1 MGVPFTRT
9 IVCTFFILIT
19 GACIVA
25 GISAGEIQDLSV
37 CPWDSLEEYEEY
49 VNASLFSSSTG
60 NMTGGQTPM
69 ISSGQQGYLQGESDS
84 TQENVTLLS
93 EEEPRSG
100 GTFRDGEDL
109 LPDLVPV
116 SMTSPGST
124 DALGIEL
131 SYTVMNQGTG
141 PTSGNSIMYDSV
153 FLSTDSEYDESDVM
167 LPISGEGVESFYTV
181 PYYMH
186 RTVLGVGE
194 SYTAN
199 LHATLPR
206 VIPDQ
211 YYLIVRVKHAYNYWD
226 AYEYELDEDNNQISR
241 PIVIQELKLL
251 VHKTG
256 EAPDLEW
263 SKTDG
268 QSNINERIRILR
280 ETIDGNLIAGVSR
293 DSPTMYETFSLVKYS
308 HSGEKLWERQI
319 EDFTRGGYQS
329 IRETEDGGFLIVGTR
344 NNDIALIRTGR
355 DGSSVWEQTYGTTEA
370 SESGSSFEITPDGG
384 NIIIGTAG
392 QAVWLGRTDHEGT
405 LLWNR
410 TYYYEGGG
418 YYHSGDSGASV
429 VQTPDGG
436 YALLGTQNYY
446 YYGPWSGFWLI
457 RTDVDGNELWNR
469 TYGAATCNTGF
480 GLYQGSNGTLLM
492 LGSAGNPFAQYQSL
506 VLMVDSEGNEIWS
519 RYLGERS
526 TNYLTDLQEC
536 PDGGY
541 LFPGTVTEYYQTSD
555 FWLVRLRDDGT
566 AIWEVTAGAVDS
578 NDQVETAALLTD
590 GGYLVGG
597 ATESFGTGGTDK
609 YALYDAWLLEY
620 PGYRDAMF
628 GEGAVHW
635 AGFSGDLQTY
645 SVTGDS
651 ITIMGALNG
660 TAEIQANAVILQNSP
675 FAGRGF
681 FNGTYYLVL
690 NEGEYWG
697 TLQGM
702 IIPDPE
708 TGRWLWKGSFSGN
721 VSSIFEAE
729 LPPGV
734 SGDLEGTLRT
744 ARLGTQ
750 QLSLTLEMSGTV
762 DVVEGPSYS
771 GITLQGFQEP
781 LNGSV
786 YYPGQTSSAFD
797 AMLTGILIDDP
808 TIPVHGRGMAVLN
821 YRSSG
826 EEGVAFLSAERT
838 GYHRYN
844 LEGSFPASCEGIV
857 SGQFAPSAERLACS
871 RERIRGSGTPQADLK
886 LQVWGPEGVSPGQ
899 SVVYVAEVR
908 NEGTAAAEDE
918 SIIIR
923 VPLNATLVE
932 VGPGGEYDREFGE
945 VRFDLGSVPPRHRV
959 QRHVV
964 IAPKWGLTADQKIQ
978 PVAIVPRY
986 KIQEDPSAGVQWTTT
1001 QESSDH
1007 VSMTGTVSSSSGS
1020 KQAQV
1025 EITRRSSSTKSEP
1038 SLTVSEDGEH
1048 VVMKQSFS
1056 AGEENGEGSGGE
1068 GSYEEFDITT
1078 CIPKGLNDCLD
1089 NGVSVYRTIKK
1100 AVQAYKT
1107 EENFIAKM
1115 KEKGFT
1121 DFAENHKND
1130 PELRVGGELTQE
1142 ALSLFASSKRLVG
1155 QVYEL
1160 IPEEW
1165 PGCRQI
1171 RERSLWDEIKME
1183 AIDKGMTHIFVENNI
1198 NSYEDFVAW
1207 IFREKKYPTGKGSSR
1222 ITPAKDPNIKY
1233 GPNGVIM
1240 PGQTLHYQVEFEN
1253 EGEGIAF
1260 GVYFT
1265 DTLDP
1270 ALDEC
1275 TLSIG
1280 PVINITGGEVIA
1292 PPGTY
1297 NPRTRTITWIVGE
1310 VGPGNGG
1317 YADFSVDARRYP
1329 LSGSPILNY
1338 ATVYFPS
1345 VPEETRTNT
1354 IISKVYEIPVHNLTI
1369 WNGWNFISVPAS
1381 LAPGYD
1387 TPLIFSGV
1395 DMDDHQVWSYDA
1407 SSQVWI
1413 SLANTSKILPL
1424 EGIWVYNDNPKPTQV
1439 PLVYA
1444 NGPLAPP
1451 VKSLEKGWNAI
1462 GLGSKSGQSP
1472 SVALASLG
1480 DRWRLAL
1487 VYENSLQMYMP
1498 PLFHGD
1504 ESLLYPFQ
1512 GYWIYMEEEGNL
1524 VGYS

>member
-1 MGVPFTRT
+1 MVLCT
-9 IVCTFFILIT
+9 VCM
-19 GACIVA
+19 V
-25 GISAGEIQDLSV
+25 SAVEVTEIEDLSV
-37 CPWDSLEEYEEY
+37 CPWGSLQEFEEY
-49 VNASLFSSSTG
+49 VNGNGDSLPETTFAIGITILENQSLDGTDIPPVNATDFAPGGELKSGSTIG
-60 NMTGGQTPM
+60 
-69 ISSGQQGYLQGESDS
+69 
-84 TQENVTLLS
+84 
-93 EEEPRSG
+93 EEPPLCAD
-100 GTFRDGEDL
+100 F
-109 LPDLVPV
+109 VPV
-116 SMTSPGST
+116 SMTIEPSVS
-124 DALGIEL
+124 DLDIEL
-131 SYTVMNQGTG
+131 SYTVENQGTA
-141 PTSGNSIMYDSV
+141 PTSGESLLYDSV
-153 FLSTDSEYDESDVM
+153 FLSTDPVYDVSDTQIS
-167 LPISGEGVESFYTV
+167 ISGDGVTTFYSI
-181 PYYMH
+181 PYYTH
-186 RTVLGVGE
+186 RDTLLVGE
-194 SYTAN
+194 SYTAH
-199 LHATLPR
+199 LTAYIPR
-206 VIPDQ
+206 IQPGQ
-211 YYLIVRVKHAYNYWD
+211 YYLIVWVKHRYNYFGPG
-226 AYEYELDEDNNQISR
+226 EGELSEENNFISR
-241 PIVIQELKLL
+241 PFTMQELELIVQKS
-251 VHKTG
+251 G
-256 EAPDLEW
+256 DAPDTEW
-263 SKTDG
+263 RKTEG
-268 QSNINERIRILR
+268 AAASNEGIRIIR
-280 ETIDGNLIAGVSR
+280 ETLDGSLIAGMTR
-293 DSPTMYETFSLVKYS
+293 DDVFHLARFN
-308 HSGEKLWERQI
+308 HSGELEWDRTFEG
-319 EDFTRGGYQS
+319 FGYGGANF
-329 IRETEDGGFLIVGTR
+329 IRETGDGGFILTGSR
-344 NNDIALIRTGR
+344 NSDLSLIRTDREGTMLWEKSYG
-355 DGSSVWEQTYGTTEA
+355 DPEVSEGGSSLD
-370 SESGSSFEITPDGG
+370 ITSDGG
-384 NIIIGTAG
+384 YILVGNVGS
-392 QAVWLGRTDHEGT
+392 AVWLIRTDAEGNQ
-405 LLWNR
+405 LWDQNF
-410 TYYYEGGG
+410 TVIGDP
-418 YYHSGDSGASV
+418 YHSGDSGHAV
-429 VQTPDGG
+429 VQTADGG
-436 YALLGTQNYY
+436 YAVLATQYYY
-446 YYGPWSGFWLI
+446 YYGPWSGLWLI
-457 RTDVDGNELWNR
+457 RTDSEGNQLWER
-469 TYGAATCNTGF
+469 TYGGELCNSGT
-480 GLYQGSNGTLLM
+480 LLHRERDGSLLM
-492 LGSAGNPFAQYQSL
+492 LGSTWRPYGQYRSFLCSL
-506 VLMVDSEGNEIWS
+506 DAEGDVIWS
-519 RYLGERS
+519 TSQGSRS
-526 TNYLTDLQEC
+526 TNFWNDLQPM

-541 LFPGTVTEYYQTSD
+541 VFAGSTASD
-555 FWLVRLRDDGT
+555 LWLTRLREDGGEKWSIILGT
-566 AIWEVTAGAVDS
+566 AYCSEGAQS
-578 NDQVETAALLTD
+578 LTSMRD
-590 GGYLVGG
+590 GGFLAAGSTDSYGAGG
-597 ATESFGTGGTDK
+597 S
-609 YALYDAWLLEY
+609 DAWLLKY

-628 GEGAVHW
+628 GGGAVHW

-645 SVTGDS
+645 SGTGDA
-651 ITIMGALNG
+651 ITVLGALNG

-708 TGRWLWKGSFSGN
+708 TGKWLWKGSLSGN